1 MKTILLTGGAGF
13 IGSHLTEVLLAQG
26 HKIICIDNFDSFYPK
41 SIKNKN
47 ISGFSN
53 HPNFELIA
61 ENLASLTLEK
71 IKKRCSGKSINQI
84 IHLAGKAGVRPSIQD
99 PVGYYQTNVNGTLN
113 LLEFARDTKISSF
126 IFASSSS
133 VYGNN
138 PNIPWKETEPNL
150 KQISPYASTKIA
162 GEGLGQV
169 YSHLYNIQFTA
180 LRFFTVY
187 GPRQRPDLAIHKF
200 HNLMN
205 QNKKIT
211 LYGDGSTSRDYTFIA
226 EIGRASCRERV

>member
-1 MKTILLTGGAGF
+1 
-13 IGSHLTEVLLAQG
+13 
-26 HKIICIDNFDSFYPK
+26 
-41 SIKNKN
+41 
-47 ISGFSN
+47 
-53 HPNFELIA
+53 
-61 ENLASLTLEK
+61 
-71 IKKRCSGKSINQI
+71 
-84 IHLAGKAGVRPSIQD
+84 AGKAGVRPSIQD

-113 LLEFARDTKISSF
+113 LLEFARDTKIPSF

-150 KQISPYASTKIA
+150 KQISPYASTKMA

-200 HNLMN
+200 YNLMN
-205 QNKKIT
+205 LHKEIT

-226 EIGRASCRERV
+226 DIVDGIMKALDYKGAEKFNIFNIGNGNTVTLLEMVEALEEAMDQKAKTQFIEEQPGDVKQTSANISKAKKILGYHPNTSLKEGVKKFIDWKKETQ